1 MLRDTFGNKK
11 QILSPETGKSSAGE
25 SLDQEVRFRRLR
37 TVHPLPL
44 ISSLL
49 QIITGLSVVV
59 LALLGLIIPF
69 GAAAIMSILGSV
81 LTMMGIYQ
89 LFDTFKQR
97 NSVEKLASDSINR
110 IIKEQ
115 N

>member
-1 MLRDTFGNKK
+1 MLRDTFRNKQK
-11 QILSPETGKSSAGE
+11 IFSPETGKSSAGE
-25 SLDQEVRFRRLR
+25 SVGENVSFQRLR
-37 TVHPLPL
+37 TVQPLPL

-49 QIITGLSVVV
+49 QIITGLSVVI
-59 LALLGLIIPF
+59 LAMVGLIIPF
-69 GAAAIMSILGSV
+69 GTAAIMSILGSV
-81 LTMMGIYQ
+81 LTMVGVYQ

-97 NSVEKLASDSINR
+97 NSVEKLARDSIHR